1 MTRNGAPGPAV
12 GYPSPQTQSAFSAY
26 LNYMSPSSG
35 SYPNQMARI
44 RGPSQMSS
52 RAKEKFS
59 FSRDIL
65 FSI

>member
-1 MTRNGAPGPAV
+1 
-12 GYPSPQTQSAFSAY
+12 
-26 LNYMSPSSG
+26 MSPSSG